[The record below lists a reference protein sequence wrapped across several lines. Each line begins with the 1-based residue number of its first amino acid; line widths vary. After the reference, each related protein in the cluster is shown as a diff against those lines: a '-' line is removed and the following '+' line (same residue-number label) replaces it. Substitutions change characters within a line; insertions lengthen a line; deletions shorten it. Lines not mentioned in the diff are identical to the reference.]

1 MAGHDLVLHLLLVD
15 PLNATIRKLPSLYV
29 PPLSSWRVHLP
40 PLSNDTIKVQKKC
53 AFGEIEEKHNADA
66 RTFIAR
72 SASTTSSFVTESCDP
87 IFFVFLCKMAAEMAS
102 AAAKLA

>member
-1 MAGHDLVLHLLLVD
+1 M
-15 PLNATIRKLPSLYV
+15 
-29 PPLSSWRVHLP
+29 
-40 PLSNDTIKVQKKC
+40 
-53 AFGEIEEKHNADA
+53 EEKHNTEA